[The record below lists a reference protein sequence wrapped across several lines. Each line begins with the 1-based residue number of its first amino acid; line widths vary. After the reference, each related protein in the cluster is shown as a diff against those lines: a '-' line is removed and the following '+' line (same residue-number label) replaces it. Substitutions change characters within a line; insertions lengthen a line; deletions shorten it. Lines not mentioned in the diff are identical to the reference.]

1 MGTGFERIKKIC
13 EKENAPFPEIEFN
26 DNYFYVTFKQSHDYL
41 KLTSPEVKEKR
52 VPGHVPEN
60 VPEKRREDVLLIM
73 KKNDQVTIA
82 ELAKQF
88 GVTEKTIKR
97 DIEKLKKDDRL
108 KRVGPDKGGYWEV
121 V

>member
-26 DNYFYVTFKQSHDYL
+26 DNYFYVTFKQSREYL
-41 KLTSPEVKEKR
+41 KLTSGEEKY

-60 VPEKRREDVLLIM
+60 APEKRREDILLMM
-73 KKNDQVTIA
+73 KKNNQVTIA
-82 ELAKQF
+82 ESARYF

-97 DIEKLKKDDRL
+97 DIEKLKKEGKLNRI
-108 KRVGPDKGGYWEV
+108 GPDKGGYWDV
-121 V
+121 TA

>member
-1 MGTGFERIKKIC
+1 MK
-13 EKENAPFPEIEFN
+13 AIELN
-26 DNYFYVTFKQSHDYL
+26 
-41 KLTSPEVKEKR
+41 
-52 VPGHVPEN
+52 VPEN
-60 VPEKRREDVLLIM
+60 VPEKRREDILLIM
-73 KKNDQVTIA
+73 KKNNQVTIA